1 MLFSGIGELS
11 SATDFPAIVK
21 HDGVAGEAVA
31 LMPFGAVRVT
41 PITAVTFNFGAVSVR
56 PDVRVQVLNPTN
68 IGSGTLSLGN
78 GYFIGQPLR
87 LYMLTGGGGGTLTG
101 LALTGGTTSLS
112 SNQILDL
119 VWNGSSWTLENS
131 FFMGGNGFLAL
142 SVLGAGPAAGD
153 GSLAI
158 GSGAA
163 TAAAAKNATAVGPVQ
178 AFTPN
183 EVAIGVGSYARKR
196 YNSLSTVTT
205 SATPK
210 EATTDR
216 NTAAST
222 NRINFSTSAGMY
234 RVKATISAKDG
245 AGANMLQFV
254 REVVVL
260 STGSAATLVNTVTS
274 SGDVNSGITGS
285 PAAVLGVTG
294 NQLTLT
300 VTGSTQTLTWSA
312 LVDVIEMVAV

>member
-1 MLFSGIGELS
+1 MSNPPINDALLFKRNSAGVVVGMTTPANSDADAAVAVAAALGFSFDAQGNIVANIVPRTGTLASLLALDGGIGELS

-245 AGANMLQFV
+245 AGAN
-254 REVVVL
+254 
-260 STGSAATLVNTVTS
+260 
-274 SGDVNSGITGS
+274 I
-285 PAAVLGVTG
+285 
-294 NQLTLT
+294 LTN
-300 VTGSTQTLTWSA
+300 
-312 LVDVIEMVAV
+312 